1 MFPNFFSLVFD
12 MNIAGFKIV
21 LAHPERYSY
30 FHDRYDLY
38 EDLKAR
44 GLYFQLNTISLTGY
58 YSAVVQKTAEK
69 LIDLGFYDFAGS
81 DMHNEIY
88 YNNFVKALRCSYLE
102 KLINSGNL
110 KNHLL

>member
-1 MFPNFFSLVFD
+1 
-12 MNIAGFKIV
+12 MNIAGYKII

-30 FHDRYDLY
+30 LHNKYDLY

-58 YSAVVQKTAEK
+58 YSPAVQKTAEK
-69 LIDLGFYDFAGS
+69 LIDMGLYDFAGS
-81 DMHNEIY
+81 DMHNEVY
-88 YNNFVKALRCSYLE
+88 YNNFINALRCSYLE
-102 KLINSGNL
+102 KLIASGKL